1 MSDTRFQGWGETLRN
16 QVHERIREERPAG
29 SPTVTEE

>member
-1 MSDTRFQGWGETLRN
+1 MSDTRIQGWGETLRT
-16 QVHERIREERPAG
+16 QMYERIREEGPAG